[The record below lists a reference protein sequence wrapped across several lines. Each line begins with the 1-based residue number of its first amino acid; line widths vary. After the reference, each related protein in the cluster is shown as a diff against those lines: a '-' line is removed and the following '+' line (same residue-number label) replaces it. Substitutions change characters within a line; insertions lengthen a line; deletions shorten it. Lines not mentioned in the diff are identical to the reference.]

1 MSFAIQTGF
10 LVVLQKILNL
20 RLFVATVFLH
30 AAWTAYAQ
38 GSIGSPLSDF
48 EPNND
53 VQSAEEI
60 LVGREVEGSLSGMTD
75 VDYYQ
80 FSVTDRV
87 RLTISFRSEK
97 SELSGW
103 RYDILSSDSTVLGS
117 SVCDS
122 SGCVSG
128 ETLSTGLQ
136 AGTYYLKVYPEVDST
151 DDYYLPDGSY
161 YFLIDYGDK
170 DDDGVLD
177 EDDNCLTDANPNQ
190 LNTDSD
196 PFGDVCDDDDDGDGI
211 LDEIDQFPLDPDESS
226 DADGDEIGDN
236 ADDDDDNDLVKDS
249 EDAFPLDPKE
259 SEDTD
264 GDGVGNNAD
273 AFPNDPNESSDQ
285 DDDGVGDNSD
295 NCPTQ
300 ANPEQQNFDQDPN
313 GDACDEDDDDDG
325 VDDELDFY
333 PLDDSRSSYCC
344 QKALIVAGGGPYFG
358 NALWSATKNMA
369 NLAYDALIF
378 QGLDDEDIIYLSEE
392 DLPVVDGKPS
402 NDAVRASILSLSTSD
417 EEEIDHILIYLV
429 DHGGDQIFKLT
440 DTELLHAEDLKSWI
454 DSMHESFDGRST
466 VVYDACE
473 SGSFVTTLA
482 AEGDSD
488 RLIITSTAERQPAVF
503 ALNGYTSFSYFF
515 WSSINNGLS
524 LDDSQIVAR
533 QAMRLIWGQDSQV
546 DSDGDG
552 IANTKD
558 DKRNVSNFA
567 FGQRAAR
574 ASDNPIL
581 EGIDVPAEL
590 NGETEIE
597 VFVKNVVGGTKIKR
611 VMVFVDNPD
620 SYLPIPD
627 EPLIEVE
634 TTLLQSNPDG
644 SWSGVIRGFDIA
656 GDYDVSVVGENQSG
670 LLSIPDENSTLRVT
684 QKIGR
689 EPIVEVDTDGDGLGD
704 FQDADDDND
713 GIADEDDAFP
723 TDPTESSDF
732 DSDGIGDNA
741 DDDDDNDGLSDF
753 DETTAGTDAFD
764 ADSDDDG
771 YADGEDD
778 LPTDGTEW
786 LDTDGDGLGNN
797 EDTDDDNDGIADLVE
812 VESTGTN
819 PLNKDS
825 DSDGVDDAID
835 IFPLDASESIDTDV
849 DGIGDNKDDFPEDP
863 TEWMDTD
870 LDGVGDNSD
879 AFPNDVSETVDT
891 DGDGIGNN
899 GDLDDDNDGF
909 TDEEE
914 LADGTNPLSRFS
926 CRSGCFSF
934 DIDENKEAK
943 ALSDGLLVI
952 RHLFGFSGDSLTS
965 GATTAEGART
975 SAEAISNYLS
985 DADSELD
992 IDGDGQS
999 KALTDGLLLIRY
1011 LFGFS
1016 GDSLTAGAIGEG
1028 AERTTAE
1035 EIQAYIGDRVPSE

>member
-196 PFGDVCDDDDDGDGI
+196 PFGDVCDDDD
-211 LDEIDQFPLDPDESS
+211 
-226 DADGDEIGDN
+226 
-236 ADDDDDNDLVKDS
+236 
-249 EDAFPLDPKE
+249 
-259 SEDTD
+259 
-264 GDGVGNNAD
+264 
-273 AFPNDPNESSDQ
+273 
-285 DDDGVGDNSD
+285 
-295 NCPTQ
+295 
-300 ANPEQQNFDQDPN
+300 
-313 GDACDEDDDDDG
+313 G

-440 DTELLHAEDLKSWI
+440 DTELLHAKDLKTWI
-454 DSMHESFDGRST
+454 DTMHESFDGRST

-771 YADGEDD
+771 YTDGEDD

-1035 EIQAYIGDRVPSE
+1035 EIQAYIVERVPSE